1 MSSAQ
6 CQQCGSTDIDTDPS
20 RGDSVCTQCGSV
32 LEESGIIS
40 EVTFQ
45 QDSRGVSRSVGQL
58 VHSEGTFLIGRK
70 NGLNLGS
77 RFGFGRESRAIT
89 LQNARRKIQDLC
101 SKLNLNPRCVDTAFG
116 FYKVALSRQLTRG
129 RKSTHVVAAC
139 VYMVCRKEE
148 TPHMLLDLSDLLQVS
163 VYELGKTYL
172 KLSSALCINSPAI
185 DPSLYILRFAHQLQF
200 DKKTHEVA
208 MTASRLVQR
217 MKKDWMHTGRRPS
230 GLCGAALLVAARL
243 HNFNRTVEDV
253 IKVVKVC
260 QATVR
265 KRLTEFS
272 ETPSS
277 RLTLDEFMTID
288 LEEEQDPPAFKNAR
302 KKLHELEDEDQ
313 NAPRQEVPMSP
324 SCNVDLLVASNT
336 ADSIREVVDPE
347 VESDS
352 GEIDLTGLDDDELDN
367 YLMEPYEYERKDQF
381 WHKYNADYLQEM
393 KEREERRAKEEEENA
408 NKPDKKVRRSQKRG
422 RIQAST
428 AGEAIE
434 KMLQQKKLSFK
445 LNYDVLR
452 NLNPEIGPVEPT
464 TTEEAVVAENVVEE
478 IVPPLRRKVK
488 AKPKPRPTVP
498 SNIRKGM
505 SDIIGNTRKKEMMA
519 AIAEENELMEEPPR
533 KMIKLADIVK
543 EEVSENVPLETI
555 ILDDVQNTE
564 ADEEIVEDDDEEEYE
579 SDDGEEKVPD
589 YYECDEYVDDYD
601 D

>member
-1 MSSAQ
+1 
-6 CQQCGSTDIDTDPS
+6 
-20 RGDSVCTQCGSV
+20 
-32 LEESGIIS
+32 
-40 EVTFQ
+40 
-45 QDSRGVSRSVGQL
+45 
-58 VHSEGTFLIGRK
+58 
-70 NGLNLGS
+70 
-77 RFGFGRESRAIT
+77 
-89 LQNARRKIQDLC
+89 
-101 SKLNLNPRCVDTAFG
+101 
-116 FYKVALSRQLTRG
+116 
-129 RKSTHVVAAC
+129 
-139 VYMVCRKEE
+139 MVCRKEE

-302 KKLHELEDEDQ
+302 KKLHELEDESKLKEIKQQVEEIQKVIEQAISVSQPKGRYSKLAKLSGLDKSNDQ
-313 NAPRQEVPMSP
+313 NTPRQEVPMSP

-347 VESDS
+347 VESNS
-352 GEIDLTGLDDDELDN
+352 GENSELAPILMRESESIGEGILCPSSNVPEKGPEPTAESIGLKESIEECMRIPEKSSDVPDDTLDLTGLDDDELDN

-408 NKPDKKVRRSQKRG
+408 NKPDKKKRRRSQKRG

-452 NLNPEIGPVEPT
+452 NLNPEIGPVETT

-579 SDDGEEKVPD
+579 SDDGGIFGFRREEKVPD